1 MLRAMI
7 AEREAEKERL
17 EAQRVAT
24 TTGKPIVVLQPNP
37 VLVDRFRGKV
47 AALRKS
53 LDDGSIRTE
62 AAAVMSTPI
71 ESVTICPDEPGGPEA
86 EVVAKVSNL
95 LAWSTNDNAAPRGGV
110 MSSSVMMVAGT
121 GSGQHHTLIVAKA

>member
-1 MLRAMI
+1 MI